1 MLITSVF
8 DIEIFGHEVNFK
20 KNIEMLPTWKLQYK
34 IFYKDF
40 TQSPEFSYLSF
51 RLFKIFEFEKHPP
64 RPSGTPPWEGGEL
77 FNIVFFILCNL
88 NNKYTRHSGLA
99 SPPGWLDPESHPLE

>member
-1 MLITSVF
+1 
-8 DIEIFGHEVNFK
+8 
-20 KNIEMLPTWKLQYK
+20 MLPTWKFRYK
-34 IFYKDF
+34 IFCKDF

-77 FNIVFFILCNL
+77 LIWLFLFFAILIISML
-88 NNKYTRHSGLA
+88 VIPDLPVR
-99 SPPGWLDPESHPLE
+99 